1 MFEIAMVQEYISPI
15 TLVICL
21 SVGYVVKNVVP
32 SEKVNRFIPFIVAA
46 LGVGIC
52 AWSAWTITP
61 EVICQGLVSGLASTG
76 MYEAFKNL
84 LNMGAVAQEPHI
96 GGIGGTDE

>member
-1 MFEIAMVQEYISPI
+1 MEIAMVQEYISPI
-15 TLVICL
+15 ALIICL
-21 SVGYVVKNVVP
+21 AIGYVVKNVIP
-32 SEKVNRFIPFIVAA
+32 SEKVNRFIPLIVAV
-46 LGVGIC
+46 LGVCIC
-52 AWSAWTITP
+52 AWSAWQVTP

-84 LNMGAVAQEPHI
+84 LNMGGTAQEPHI

>member
-1 MFEIAMVQEYISPI
+1 MELTFIQEFISPI
-15 TLVICL
+15 ALVICL
-21 SVGYVVKNVVP
+21 AIGYVIKNVIP
-32 SEKVNRFIPFIVAA
+32 NEKVNRFIPLIVAA

-52 AWSAWTITP
+52 TWSAWAITP

-84 LNMGAVAQEPHI
+84 LNMGSTE
-96 GGIGGTDE
+96 